1 VESISAVA
9 FLQFL
14 FQDMMDKIVRKALYT
29 AVGIVAG
36 TTERLQKAI
45 DDLVSKGK
53 LSEEEGKKVVDDVV
67 KTTDNRRDEYEGRFR
82 NLIDTVLSK
91 LNLPQGDAYE
101 KLEKRIKSL
110 EVKLGLLAKE
120 LEMQRKAASA
130 TNAVVEKEEAS
141 SKKTTRKTTKKD

>member
-91 LNLPQGDAYE
+91 LNLPQGEAYE

>member
-1 VESISAVA
+1 
-9 FLQFL
+9 
-14 FQDMMDKIVRKALYT
+14 MMDKIVRKALYT

>member
-1 VESISAVA
+1 
-9 FLQFL
+9 
-14 FQDMMDKIVRKALYT
+14 MMDKIVRKALYT

-91 LNLPQGDAYE
+91 LNLPQGEAYE

>member
-1 VESISAVA
+1 
-9 FLQFL
+9 
-14 FQDMMDKIVRKALYT
+14 MMDKIVRKTIYT

-36 TTERLQKAI
+36 TTERLQNAI

-53 LSEEEGKKVVDDVV
+53 ISAEDGKKVIDDVV
-67 KTTDNRRDEYEGRFR
+67 KTTDHKRDDYEPKFR
-82 NLIDTVLSK
+82 NLVENVLSK

-120 LEMQRKAASA
+120 LESQRKAAA
-130 TNAVVEKEEAS
+130 DNADPKVEAVV
-141 SKKTTRKTTKKD
+141 KKSTRKTKKA